1 MEFRKLLMEFLEP
14 EPMLHRPPMSPRFW
28 IYASSAYLMPV
39 VVQVVF
45 PEDPTLTDELIW
57 LVTLAPG
64 FLLALHYGLRGAFA
78 ALLMGTALFIV
89 VQLVVA
95 ANFTPDDWRI
105 TAPIYLSYG
114 VLTISVGW
122 LSEQL
127 HTHYQRALNSERM
140 AALGQLALTV
150 KHEVNNALTAIVAE
164 SEYMMSER
172 QSFSEEQQTSVET
185 IRDSALRIARD
196 IGKIT
201 NLETAPVTTVVG
213 GAEMV
218 DLSAATYRRP

>member
-1 MEFRKLLMEFLEP
+1 MYSVF
-14 EPMLHRPPMSPRFW
+14 
-28 IYASSAYLMPV
+28 AYVAPV

-57 LVTLAPG
+57 LVTLVPA
-64 FLLALHYGLRGAFA
+64 FLLSLHYGLRGALA
-78 ALLMGTALFIV
+78 ALVMGTALFLV

-95 ANFTPDDWRI
+95 VNFTPDDWRI
-105 TAPIYLSYG
+105 TVPTYLSYG
-114 VLTISVGW
+114 VLSISVGW

-127 HTHYQRALNSERM
+127 HTHYQRVLDSERM

-150 KHEVNNALTAIVAE
+150 KHQVNNALTAIVAE
-164 SEYMMSER
+164 SEFMMGER
-172 QSFSEEQQTSVET
+172 QGFTPEQKTSIET
-185 IRDSALRIARD
+185 IRESAMRIARD

-201 NLETAPVTTVVG
+201 SLETAPVTAVVG

-218 DLSAATYRRP
+218 DLAAATYRRR

>member
-1 MEFRKLLMEFLEP
+1 MEFRKLLMEF
-14 EPMLHRPPMSPRFW
+14 
-28 IYASSAYLMPV
+28 
-39 VVQVVF
+39 
-45 PEDPTLTDELIW
+45 
-57 LVTLAPG
+57 LAPG

-95 ANFTPDDWRI
+95 VNFTPDDWRI

-150 KHEVNNALTAIVAE
+150 KYEVNNALTAIVAE

>member
-1 MEFRKLLMEFLEP
+1 M
-14 EPMLHRPPMSPRFW
+14 
-28 IYASSAYLMPV
+28 
-39 VVQVVF
+39 
-45 PEDPTLTDELIW
+45 
-57 LVTLAPG
+57 
-64 FLLALHYGLRGAFA
+64 
-78 ALLMGTALFIV
+78 
-89 VQLVVA
+89 
-95 ANFTPDDWRI
+95 
-105 TAPIYLSYG
+105 
-114 VLTISVGW
+114 
-122 LSEQL
+122 
-127 HTHYQRALNSERM
+127 
-140 AALGQLALTV
+140 V

>member
-1 MEFRKLLMEFLEP
+1 MEFRTRLMEFLEP
-14 EPMLHRPPMSPRFW
+14 EPMLGRPPMSPRFW

-57 LVTLAPG
+57 LVTLVPG

-95 ANFTPDDWRI
+95 VNFTPDDWRI

-140 AALGQLALTV
+140 ARRS
-150 KHEVNNALTAIVAE
+150 VNWP
-164 SEYMMSER
+164 
-172 QSFSEEQQTSVET
+172 
-185 IRDSALRIARD
+185 LR
-196 IGKIT
+196 
-201 NLETAPVTTVVG
+201 
-213 GAEMV
+213 
-218 DLSAATYRRP
+218 